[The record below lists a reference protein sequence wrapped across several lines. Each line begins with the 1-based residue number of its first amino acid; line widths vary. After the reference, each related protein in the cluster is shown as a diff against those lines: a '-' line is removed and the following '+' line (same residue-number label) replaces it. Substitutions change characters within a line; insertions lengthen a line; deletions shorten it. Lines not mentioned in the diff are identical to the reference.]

1 MTIAQNYC
9 IEKDK
14 IILNPGKL
22 NNGSNPMICI
32 HIRITFFDS
41 KLS

>member
-9 IEKDK
+9 SEKKDK

-22 NNGSNPMICI
+22 NNGSNPMMFL
-32 HIRITFFDS
+32 HI
-41 KLS
+41 